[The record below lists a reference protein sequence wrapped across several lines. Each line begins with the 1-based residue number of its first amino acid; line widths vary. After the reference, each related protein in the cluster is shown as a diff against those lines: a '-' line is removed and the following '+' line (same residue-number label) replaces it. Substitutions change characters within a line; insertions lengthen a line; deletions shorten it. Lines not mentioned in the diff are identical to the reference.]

1 LIQFLTEGFI
11 LGLTL
16 GTTCLVTC
24 APVYGS
30 LILSKENNVSTGVK
44 TVFLISA
51 GRFLSYAL
59 FGLLTGYAG
68 TLIGDL
74 PEKETVI
81 AVSYFLV
88 AAYLTYSALIQNRM
102 EKGCCAPSRL
112 TKIAGNPFLIGVLT
126 GISICPAFVGAIARG
141 IETGGMTGGVM
152 LFTGFFFGTTVYL
165 LPLSFLSYFTKKKI
179 FRYVG
184 MTASILVACWFVY
197 DGSSKI
203 YDRLNSYVLN
213 FTEVPV
219 ILISTVPETQI
230 EKLRTDLTVLKTVVI
245 DHDNIPDSIT
255 NSNSRD
261 ILLITENDVS
271 HQLAETI
278 KKMNKNVLHMKITET
293 QDIEKQIEF
302 IKFYSFKGRRST
314 GFFYSVP
321 VE

>member
-1 LIQFLTEGFI
+1 MIQFLTEGFL

-88 AAYLTYSALIQNRM
+88 ATYLTYSALIQNRM

-141 IETGGMTGGVM
+141 IESGGMTGGVM

-219 ILISTVPETQI
+219 ILISTVPEPQI

-321 VE
+321 AE

>member
-1 LIQFLTEGFI
+1 MIQFLTEGFL

-102 EKGCCAPSRL
+102 EKGCCAPSRI

-165 LPLSFLSYFTKKKI
+165 LPLSFLSYFTKKKV

-197 DGSSKI
+197 DGSSKL
-203 YDRLNSYVLN
+203 YDRFNSYILN

-219 ILISTVPETQI
+219 QIISTVPESYLKEFNENFNIVQTSETSFENI
-230 EKLRTDLTVLKTVVI
+230 EPSI
-245 DHDNIPDSIT
+245 DSSQN
-255 NSNSRD
+255 RD
-261 ILLITENDVS
+261 IILITGKDISKQSADN
-271 HQLAETI
+271 I

-302 IKFYSFKGRRST
+302 IRFYSFKGRRST

>member
-1 LIQFLTEGFI
+1 MIQFLTEGFL

-88 AAYLTYSALIQNRM
+88 ATYLTYSALIQNRM
-102 EKGCCAPSRL
+102 EKGCCAPSRI

-165 LPLSFLSYFTKKKI
+165 LPLSFLSYFTKKKV

-184 MTASILVACWFVY
+184 MIASILVACWFVY
-197 DGSSKI
+197 DGSSKL
-203 YDRLNSYVLN
+203 YDRFNSYIIN
-213 FTEVPV
+213 FAEVPV
-219 ILISTVPETQI
+219 ILISTVPEKQI

-302 IKFYSFKGRRST
+302 IRFYSFKGRRST

>member
-1 LIQFLTEGFI
+1 MIQFLTEGFI

-141 IETGGMTGGVM
+141 IETGGITGGVM

-197 DGSSKI
+197 DGSSKL
-203 YDRLNSYVLN
+203 YDRFNSYVLN

-219 ILISTVPETQI
+219 ILISTVPEIQI
-230 EKLRTDLTVLKTVVI
+230 EKLRTDLTVLKTVII
-245 DHDNIPDSIT
+245 DHGNIPDSIT
-255 NSNSRD
+255 NSTSRD
-261 ILLITENDVS
+261 ILLITEKDVS

-278 KKMNKNVLHMKITET
+278 KKMNKNVLHMKISDA
-293 QDIEKQIEF
+293 QNIEKQIEF

>member
-1 LIQFLTEGFI
+1 MIQFLTEGFL

-102 EKGCCAPSRL
+102 EKGCCAPSRI

-141 IETGGMTGGVM
+141 IETGGMTGGAM

-165 LPLSFLSYFTKKKI
+165 LPLSFLSYFTKKKV

-203 YDRLNSYVLN
+203 YDRFNSYILN

-219 ILISTVPETQI
+219 IIISTLSKIDLKEFNENFNIVQTSETSFENI
-230 EKLRTDLTVLKTVVI
+230 EPSI
-245 DHDNIPDSIT
+245 DGSQNRDIILITGKDISKQSADNI
-255 NSNSRD
+255 R
-261 ILLITENDVS
+261 
-271 HQLAETI
+271 
-278 KKMNKNVLHMKITET
+278 KMNKNVLHMKITET

-302 IKFYSFKGRRST
+302 IRFYSFKGRRST

>member
-1 LIQFLTEGFI
+1 MIQFLTEGFL

-51 GRFLSYAL
+51 GRFLSYAF

-68 TLIGDL
+68 ALIGNL
-74 PEKETVI
+74 PERDTLI
-81 AVSYFLV
+81 AVSYLLV
-88 AAYLTYSALIQNRM
+88 AAYLTYSALIQNRV

-112 TKIAGNPFLIGVLT
+112 TKIAGNPFLIGILT
-126 GISICPAFVGAIARG
+126 GISMCPAFVGAVARG
-141 IETGGMTGGVM
+141 IESGGAVGGLM

-197 DGSSKI
+197 DGSSKM
-203 YDRLNSYVLN
+203 YDRFNSYILN

-219 ILISTVPETQI
+219 QIISTVPETQI

>member
-1 LIQFLTEGFI
+1 LIQFLTEGFL

-102 EKGCCAPSRL
+102 EKGCCAPSRI

-165 LPLSFLSYFTKKKI
+165 LPLSFLSYFTKKKV

-197 DGSSKI
+197 DGSSKL
-203 YDRLNSYVLN
+203 YDRFNSYIIN
-213 FTEVPV
+213 FAEVPV
-219 ILISTVPETQI
+219 ILISTVPEKQI

-278 KKMNKNVLHMKITET
+278 KKMNKNVLHMKITKT

>member
-1 LIQFLTEGFI
+1 LIQFLTEGFL

-68 TLIGDL
+68 SLIGDFA
-74 PEKETVI
+74 ERETMI
-81 AVSYFLV
+81 AVSYLFV
-88 AAYLTYSALIQNRM
+88 AAYLTYSALMQNRL
-102 EKGCCAPSRL
+102 EKKCCVPSRI

-184 MTASILVACWFVY
+184 MTASILVACWFIY
-197 DGSSKI
+197 DGSSKL
-203 YDRLNSYVLN
+203 YDRFNSYIIN
-213 FTEVPV
+213 FAEVPV
-219 ILISTVPETQI
+219 ILISTVPEKQI

-278 KKMNKNVLHMKITET
+278 KKMNKNVLHMKITKT

-302 IKFYSFKGRRST
+302 IRFYSFKGRRST

>member
-1 LIQFLTEGFI
+1 LIQFLTEGFL

-68 TLIGDL
+68 SLIGDFA
-74 PEKETVI
+74 ERETMI
-81 AVSYFLV
+81 AVSYLFV
-88 AAYLTYSALIQNRM
+88 AAYLTYSALMQNRL
-102 EKGCCAPSRL
+102 EKKCCAPSRI

-141 IETGGMTGGVM
+141 IETGGMTGGAM

-165 LPLSFLSYFTKKKI
+165 LPLSFLSYFTKKKV

-203 YDRLNSYVLN
+203 YDRFNSYILN

-219 ILISTVPETQI
+219 IIISTLSEIDLKEFNENFNIVQTSETSFENI
-230 EKLRTDLTVLKTVVI
+230 EPSI
-245 DHDNIPDSIT
+245 DSSQNRDIILITGKDISQRSADNI
-255 NSNSRD
+255 R
-261 ILLITENDVS
+261 
-271 HQLAETI
+271 
-278 KKMNKNVLHMKITET
+278 KMKKNVIHIKITKT

-302 IKFYSFKGRRST
+302 VKFYSFKGRRST